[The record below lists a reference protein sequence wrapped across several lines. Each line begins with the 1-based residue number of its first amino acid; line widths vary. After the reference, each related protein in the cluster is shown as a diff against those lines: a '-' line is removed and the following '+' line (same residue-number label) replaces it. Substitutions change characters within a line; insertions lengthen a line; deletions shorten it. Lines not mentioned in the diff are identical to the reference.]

1 MTNKNLNTLS
11 ISNHTNNNDNALF
24 SSDSELSDLSQFK
37 DMVIESDPDAVIGL
51 KDYNLPEYTRVR
63 VVGKGSFGVAILYRR
78 TDSNILVV
86 LKQINLSELSESERE
101 LAMNEADVFSKLH
114 HPNVIRYICV

>member
-1 MTNKNLNTLS
+1 MTTKNLNTLS
-11 ISNHTNNNDNALF
+11 ITNHTKNYDNAIF
-24 SSDSELSDLSQFK
+24 TSDSEQSELSQFK
-37 DMVIESDPDAVIGL
+37 DMVVESDPDAVIGL

-78 TDSNILVV
+78 SESNILVV

-101 LAMNEADVFSKLH
+101 LAMNEVDVFSKLH
-114 HPNVIRYICV
+114 HPNVIRLY